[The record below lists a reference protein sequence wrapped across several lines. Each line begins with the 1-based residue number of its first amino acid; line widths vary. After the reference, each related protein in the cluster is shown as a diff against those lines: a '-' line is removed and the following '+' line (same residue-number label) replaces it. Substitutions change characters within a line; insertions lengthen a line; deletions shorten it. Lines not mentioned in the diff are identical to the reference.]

1 MKRILSVFIAAMLVL
16 VVCFAFPG
24 CGSEP
29 PAQTGGSQQGGGT
42 EYGENG
48 SVLVAYFS
56 NTGNTEGVAEHIA
69 EATGGDL
76 REIVPEVPYT
86 SADLDYG
93 DDDSRANVE
102 QNDPEARPEISGG
115 AWDLSGYERVFIGYP
130 IWWGDAPRIIQ
141 TFIESNDLSGKT
153 VYVFSTSGSSSGN
166 GAYSALSE
174 DYPDVDFGG
183 NIHFTS
189 SQLSDAEARVSEWI
203 SGLDLPENDDA
214 EVTTMYIKVN
224 GNTLP
229 VTMEDNAS
237 AREFTERLRSG
248 DVTVT
253 MNDYGDMEKVGPL
266 GFSVTRSDTR
276 ISVGPGDVILY
287 QGDQITVYYD
297 ESSWTFTRL
306 GHVNGVSTR
315 ERMLELLGG
324 VGSVTMTFTLEK

>member
-16 VVCFAFPG
+16 VVCFVFPG

-69 EATGGDL
+69 EATGGDQ
-76 REIVPEVPYT
+76 REIVSEVPYT

-115 AWDLSGYERVFIGYP
+115 AWDLSGYELVFIGYP

-224 GNTLP
+224 GNTLS

-237 AREFTERLRSG
+237 AREFTERLRSS

-315 ERMLELLGG
+315 ERILELLGG